1 MGVLSGEVGNGNNRG
16 GVVTLSS
23 LAIFTIIFAMMD
35 CWDSRDF
42 CSISKAFECCW
53 IVSTHNE
60 SSLESWSLIEFKF
73 SS

>member
-23 LAIFTIIFAMMD
+23 LAIFTIMFAMTD

-42 CSISKAFECCW
+42 CIISKAFECCW
-53 IVSTHNE
+53 IVSHNE

-73 SS
+73 